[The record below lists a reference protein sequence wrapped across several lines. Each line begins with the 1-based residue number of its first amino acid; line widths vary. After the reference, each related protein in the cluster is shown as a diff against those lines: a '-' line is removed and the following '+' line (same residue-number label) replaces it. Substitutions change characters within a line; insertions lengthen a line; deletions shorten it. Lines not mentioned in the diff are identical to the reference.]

1 MKHLSITVKGKV
13 QGVYFRASAKDV
25 AVSLGLKGFVEN
37 QKDGSVYIEAEGL
50 TEKLYQLVEWCKKGP
65 ARAIVDKVHILE
77 GELKDF
83 KTFEV
88 RKKTIFGF

>member
-1 MKHLSITVKGKV
+1 MKNLRITVKGKV
-13 QGVYFRASAKDV
+13 QGVYYRASAKEV
-25 AVSLGLKGFVEN
+25 AEQLGLYGFVEN

-50 TEKLYQLVEWCKKGP
+50 NEQLYQLVEWCKQGP
-65 ARAIVDKVHILE
+65 SKAVVEKVDILE